1 MLNGY
6 SCTLKT
12 ALASLWLISSIL
24 DLLMRRHLLVFA
36 SAFLIL
42 LTGCSAA
49 EESVSEPTSASSML
63 AQEPGTPVALEQVEE
78 PAGLVRVEGEAYYV
92 TTASDG
98 VYFVAAASDCGYAP
112 TGAKWDETGAL
123 AVAAVELT
131 SCLTEE
137 SYWQVKLPEGE
148 EVPANYESYVTVDK
162 LERVRTT

>member
-1 MLNGY
+1 M
-6 SCTLKT
+6 
-12 ALASLWLISSIL
+12 
-24 DLLMRRHLLVFA
+24 
-36 SAFLIL
+36 L

-98 VYFVAAASDCGYAP
+98 LYFVAAASDCGYAP
-112 TGAKWDETGAL
+112 TGAKWDEKGAL

>member
-1 MLNGY
+1 
-6 SCTLKT
+6 
-12 ALASLWLISSIL
+12 
-24 DLLMRRHLLVFA
+24 MRRHSLVFA
-36 SAFLIL
+36 SAFLML
-42 LTGCSAA
+42 LTGCSAS
-49 EESVSEPTSASSML
+49 EEPVSEPTSASSLL
-63 AQEPGTPVALEQVEE
+63 AREPGAPVALEQVDE
-78 PAGLVRVEGEAYYV
+78 PVGLVRVENADYYV

-98 VYFVAAASDCGYAP
+98 LYFVAAATDCGYAP
-112 TGAKWDETGAL
+112 TGAKWDEEGAL